1 MLKVLVAVLAA
12 IAAGTALAG
21 PGSAAAA
28 GPPTFCVHVSSC
40 PTGAIDK
47 GDDLQEALDA
57 ASGFQIGTVVLVGD
71 KGSPYTGPFGFGKVG
86 LPPLVAI
93 PRVTIKAVG
102 PGRPTLTAP
111 AGRIGLAGVGMVV
124 EGIDVRMDDPGSG
137 EGIRIDNGGLRDVEV
152 TAPFGTQDGGRGVE
166 ALGAVEI
173 DGLRVKNAGL
183 VALDASG
190 DVSAHDLHITTDATG
205 VKAHDGVVRIGESR
219 IDAGDEGVT
228 SSVANVF
235 VDHSAVTTR
244 AAAANGIDVSDGSVT
259 LEHATIAHFG
269 PSGGSDTALRIS
281 IVDDLPTRGN
291 IHATTFAGYTKGIVR
306 NPETDLPIDLAVGD
320 SVWDS
325 SHDDLDRGAVV
336 APVTESNNAHVAPA
350 LVDLAGGDLRPRGG
364 SPMIDRD
371 TRTDGRFRDL
381 DLRPA
386 VDGDGNGSV
395 RADAGAFEYRRLA
408 PQIDSADVP
417 ASATVGT
424 PAQFTMSAGDGDG
437 DRLET
442 VWSFG
447 DGGSAA
453 GSAAT
458 HTYAAPGPS
467 TATATVTDEAG
478 VSATRTFSVDVAAAP
493 LPGGTAPAGGGGV
506 GAPSGDSK
514 APNLT
519 SLKLSAKKARVA
531 KAKNVKLGF
540 SLDEPATVSIVA
552 TRGRRSGKIVLTAA
566 QGKGK
571 VKLGSALKKLGKLK
585 RGSVSIRV
593 TATDAA
599 GNKSAAKLLKLKLS
613 R

>member
-1 MLKVLVAVLAA
+1 MFKPSLAA
-12 IAAGTALAG
+12 VAALAAAGALAA
-21 PGSAAAA
+21 PGSASAA
-28 GPPTFCVHVSSC
+28 GPPTICVHVAAC
-40 PTGAIDK
+40 PAGGIDK
-47 GDDLQEALDA
+47 GDDLQEALSV
-57 ASGFQIGTVVLVGD
+57 ASGSGTGTVVLVGD
-71 KGSPYTGPFGFGKVG
+71 KGSPYTGPFVSGKASPG
-86 LPPLVAI
+86 LVAA
-93 PRVTIKAVG
+93 PRVTIKGAG

-111 AGRIGLAGVGMVV
+111 AGEIGLAGAGMAVQ
-124 EGIDVRMDDPGSG
+124 GIDVRMDDPGSG
-137 EGIRIDNGGLRDVEV
+137 TGIRIDNGTLRDVEV
-152 TAPFGTQDGGRGVE
+152 TAPFGTQDAGKGVE

-173 DGLRVKNAGL
+173 DGLRVKHAGAI
-183 VALDASG
+183 ALDASG
-190 DVSAHDLHITTDATG
+190 DISAHDVRITTDATG

-219 IDAGDEGVT
+219 IDAGDLGVT
-228 SSVANVF
+228 SSVANLF
-235 VDHSAVTTR
+235 VDHSAVTTTS
-244 AAAANGIDVSDGSVT
+244 AAANGIDVSDGSVT
-259 LEHATIAHFG
+259 LEHDTIAHFG
-269 PSGGSDTALRIS
+269 PSDGSDTAVRIS

-291 IHATTFAGYTKGIVR
+291 IHASTFAGYTKGIVR
-306 NPETDLPIDLAVGD
+306 NPETDLPIDLAVAD

-325 SHDDLDRGAVV
+325 SHDDLSRGAVV
-336 APVTESNNAHVAPA
+336 APVTEVNNAHVAPA

-417 ASATVGT
+417 ASATVGA
-424 PAQFTMSAGDGDG
+424 PAQFTTSAGDGDG

-447 DGGSAA
+447 DGGAAA

-458 HTYAAPGPS
+458 HTYAVPGLR

-478 VSATRTFSVDVAAAP
+478 VSVTRTFGVDVVAAP
-493 LPGGTAPAGGGGV
+493 LPGGTAPAGGGGA
-506 GAPSGDSK
+506 GAPSRDSR
-514 APNLT
+514 APKLT
-519 SLKLSAKKARVA
+519 SLKLSAKRARVA
-531 KAKNVKLGF
+531 KAKGVKLGF

-552 TRGRRSGKIVLTAA
+552 KRGKRSGTIVLPAA
-566 QGKGK
+566 QGKDK
-571 VKLGSALKKLGKLK
+571 VKLGAALKKLGKLK
-585 RGSVSIRV
+585 PGSVSIRV

-599 GNKSAAKLLKLKLS
+599 GNKSASKLLKLKLS